1 MADASRV
8 SNGVRD
14 TVLAMGLAA
23 VPLMLHLLTNTQ
35 YGYFRDEFYYIAC
48 SAHLDFGYVDH
59 PPLSI
64 LMLAVERWLLG
75 DSLSAIRFLPAVAGA
90 LLVLLTAAITR
101 ALGGGRFAQGL
112 AALAVVVAPFYLAV
126 GNFFS
131 MNVLEPLFWMM
142 AAYLLVRIV
151 NTGNSRLWLAFG
163 VVAGLGLENKHSML
177 LFGCGVLVALLLT
190 PQRKY
195 LRDGW
200 LWLGAV
206 TAALLFLPNILW
218 EAGLGWPTLEFMH
231 NAQTYKIAPMS
242 PVELLVQ
249 QILMLQPLTLPLWL
263 AGIWYY
269 LFSRHGQRYR
279 LCGWIYVVVL
289 AVCIL
294 QRTKAYY
301 LAPIYPLLLAAG
313 AIVFERL
320 TQRSDRGWLRPACIS
335 ALAIGGI
342 ITAPLALPVL
352 PADTLVRYA
361 RFLHLGESAKG
372 ATSETAKL
380 GELPQY
386 FADMFGWED
395 VVEAVARAYESLP
408 VEERRKAAIYVG
420 NYGEAGAIDVLG
432 KARHLPPAISGH
444 NNYWLWGPGDYSGEV
459 VIVLGGPSQDLES
472 LFEKVERVGTV
483 RCGYCMPFENDRSV
497 YVCRGLKRP
506 LKEIWPQ
513 LKHYV

>member
-1 MADASRV
+1 
-8 SNGVRD
+8 
-14 TVLAMGLAA
+14 
-23 VPLMLHLLTNTQ
+23 MLHLYTNTQ

-64 LMLAVERWLLG
+64 LLLAVERWLLG

-112 AALAVVVAPFYLAV
+112 AGLAVVVAPFYLLV

-131 MNVLEPLFWMM
+131 MNAFEPLFWMM
-142 AAYLLVRIV
+142 AAYILICIV
-151 NTGNSRLWLAFG
+151 DTEQSRLWLLFG
-163 VVAGLGLENKHSML
+163 IVAGLGVENKHSML
-177 LFGCGVLVALLLT
+177 FLGFGVVMALLLT
-190 PQRKY
+190 RERKR
-195 LRDGW
+195 LLDKW
-200 LWLGAV
+200 LWLGAGA
-206 TAALLFLPNILW
+206 AALIVLSNVVW
-218 EAGLGWPTLEFMH
+218 EIAHDWPTIEFMR
-231 NAQTYKIAPMS
+231 NAQAYKIAALS
-242 PVELLVQ
+242 PIDFVAQ
-249 QILMLQPLTLPLWL
+249 QILMMQPLTLPIWM
-263 AGIWYY
+263 AGLGYF
-269 LFSRHGQRYR
+269 FSRQGQRYR
-279 LCGWIYVVVL
+279 FCGWIYVVVL

-294 QRTKAYY
+294 QKTKAYY

-320 TQRSDRGWLRPACIS
+320 TQRSERGWVRFACIS

-361 RFLHLGESAKG
+361 RLLHLGDSVK
-372 ATSETAKL
+372 SETAKL

-386 FADMFGWED
+386 FADMFGWEE
-395 VVEAVARAYESLP
+395 VVEAVARAYENLP

-420 NYGEAGAIDVLG
+420 NYGEAGAIDFLG

-459 VIVLGGPSQDLES
+459 VIVLGGPLQDLES

-483 RCGYCMPFENDRSV
+483 RCGYCMPFENERPV